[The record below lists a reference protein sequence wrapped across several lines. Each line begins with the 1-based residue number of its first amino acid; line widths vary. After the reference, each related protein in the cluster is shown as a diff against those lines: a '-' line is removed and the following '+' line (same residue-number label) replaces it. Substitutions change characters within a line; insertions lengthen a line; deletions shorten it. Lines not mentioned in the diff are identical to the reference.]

1 MTPKTP
7 SASSADTDHL
17 EAAHA
22 DSESAPSFQQPAETT
37 DASEQVDSSP
47 TQPTEGAKHASLL
60 ELVKSVVA
68 ETSPEAPPAKEPA
81 EEPEPQKPKSS
92 DTPANPVP
100 SGDVDKQEPKPEE
113 DEKLPFHKHPR
124 WQAVLKERDESRE
137 QATAFREK
145 ATQFDAISDYM
156 AESRLTPEEVN
167 RGFEIMA
174 AIRNDPSKAFEMLS
188 ETMTFLRGVTGEDLP
203 PDVVQLVEDGEMT
216 EAAGRQLAKARS
228 QVAFQEQRQ
237 KETVEIQR
245 QNQAAYAHHQIIESV
260 EAWEKQVA
268 TRDPDYQAKRT
279 LVHQNIRLANL
290 QNPAQ
295 TAQEALAIADAALA
309 QATETV
315 RGFRPK
321 PVSMIQ
327 PSSSQSLPASQPSPK
342 SLRDVVRGALA
353 ID

>member
-1 MTPKTP
+1 MTLQNP
-7 SASSADTDHL
+7 SASSADTDYSENL
-17 EAAHA
+17 DA
-22 DSESAPSFQQPAETT
+22 DTVSALSFQQSAETS
-37 DASEQVDSSP
+37 DAPEQVDSSP
-47 TQPTEGAKHASLL
+47 TETPEGAKHASLL
-60 ELVKSVVA
+60 ELVKNVVA
-68 ETSPEAPPAKEPA
+68 ETSPEAPPAKDPA

-92 DTPANPVP
+92 DTPENPVP
-100 SGDVDKQEPKPEE
+100 SGTVDNHEPKPEE

-137 QATAFREK
+137 QATAFKEK

-156 AESRLTPEEVN
+156 ADSRLTPEEVN

-216 EAAGRQLAKARS
+216 EAAGRQLAKARA
-228 QVAFQEQRQ
+228 QVDFQEQRQ
-237 KETVEIQR
+237 KEAFEIQR
-245 QNQAAYAHHQIIESV
+245 QNQEAYAHHQIIESV
-260 EAWEKQVA
+260 QAWEKQVA

-290 QNPAQ
+290 QNPAK

-321 PVSMIQ
+321 PVAMVQ
-327 PSSSQSLPASQPSPK
+327 PSSSQSLPASQPLPK
-342 SLRDVVRGALA
+342 TMRDVVRGALA